1 MPDFFSHGPWP
12 RRKWART
19 LNGEA
24 LFSFRRASMNSN
36 RPKFLELAVKTSIVH
51 TLTYFFMGL
60 LASTFM
66 NYAGRFTQPYMA
78 CWMRP
83 TTDPLVM
90 AGPLL
95 QPIRGVIFALA
106 FYPLREVFFGKKAG
120 WLIMGWTLVALGILS
135 TFGPPP
141 GSVEGMLY
149 TVIPVPVQLSGWLE
163 VVPQALLLSAGLC
176 YWVNHPEKKWL
187 SWALGIAFVVIY
199 LLLFLGL
206 WVSR

>member
-1 MPDFFSHGPWP
+1 M
-12 RRKWART
+12 T
-19 LNGEA
+19 N
-24 LFSFRRASMNSN
+24 N
-36 RPKFLELAVKTSIVH
+36 RPTFLGLAVKTSIVH
-51 TLTYFFMGL
+51 TVTYFLMGL
-60 LASTFM
+60 LASTFL
-66 NYAGRFTQPYMA
+66 NYAGRFAEPYLA

-106 FYPLREVFFGKKAG
+106 FYPLRGIFFGKKTG
-120 WLIMGWTLVALGILS
+120 WLILGWTLVALGILS

-149 TVIPVPVQLSGWLE
+149 TVIPLPVQLSGWLE
-163 VVPQALLLSAGLC
+163 VVPQALLLSAILY

-187 SWALGIAFVVIY
+187 SWTLGAAFVVIY
-199 LLLFLGL
+199 LLLIMGL
-206 WVSR
+206 FVSR